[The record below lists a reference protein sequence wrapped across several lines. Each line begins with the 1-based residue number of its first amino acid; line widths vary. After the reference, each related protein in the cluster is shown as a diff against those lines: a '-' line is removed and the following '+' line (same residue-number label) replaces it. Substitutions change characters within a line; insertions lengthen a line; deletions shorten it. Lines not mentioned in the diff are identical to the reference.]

1 MCHWFKHNGEPV
13 KREAV
18 AYLRAEHGLSER
30 RACHIVGADRTMIR
44 YRSQRAPDTVLRSRL
59 RDLANER
66 RRFGYRR
73 LFVLLRREGEPSGI
87 NRIYRLYREEG
98 LTVRKR
104 KARRKA
110 VGARAPI
117 LVEAQPNARWSLDF
131 VHDQFANGQ
140 RFRVLNVVDDVT
152 RECLAAIPDTS
163 ISGRVAIVA
172 RTNGAP
178 MATARELTALI
189 GRRGKPGMIVSDNG
203 TELTSNAILRWC
215 SEHRIEWHYIAPG
228 QPMQIGFVESFN
240 GRMRDELLNETMFRN
255 LAHARVVIT
264 AWATDY
270 NTERPH
276 SALDYQ
282 TPADYARTL
291 TAAIAR
297 PAAQDDSSARRAI
310 AQPAPVGV
318 NTNRAPVAAG

>member
-1 MCHWFKHNGEPV
+1 MV
-13 KREAV
+13 RYQA
-18 AYLRAEHGLSER
+18 R
-30 RACHIVGADRTMIR
+30 RAPETE
-44 YRSQRAPDTVLRSRL
+44 LRGRL
-59 RDLANER
+59 RELANER

-104 KARRKA
+104 RARRKA
-110 VGARAPI
+110 VGTRAPI
-117 LVEAQPNARWSLDF
+117 LIEARANARWSLDF
-131 VHDQFANGQ
+131 VHDQFACGQ
-140 RFRVLNVVDDVT
+140 RFRILNVVDDVT

-163 ISGRVAIVA
+163 ISGRRVA
-172 RTNGAP
+172 RA
-178 MATARELTALI
+178 LTALI
-189 GRRGKPGMIVSDNG
+189 EHRGKPGMIVSENG

-215 SEHRIEWHYIAPG
+215 SEQRIEWHYIAPG
-228 QPMQIGFVESFN
+228 KPMQNGFAESFN

-255 LAHARVVIT
+255 LAHARIVIT
-264 AWATDY
+264 AWAADH

-291 TAAIAR
+291 APAIAR
-297 PAAQDDSSARRAI
+297 PAAQDESSARRAI
-310 AQPAPVGV
+310 AQPTPISV
-318 NTNRAPVAAG
+318 NTNWAPVAAG